1 MYALIESGAVTK
13 YPINL
18 SDVRKKYPNTS
29 FPKLGSCDLTSFG
42 VYPVTAVAAPS
53 YDKEAEFVSEGT
65 PVLTDGNW
73 TQVWIKSNLSDEV
86 KAANAAQKVSDARAK
101 RNVLL
106 TNTDWRVS
114 LATETGTTL
123 SEEWKAY
130 RQALRD
136 VPAQSEFPTNIT
148 WPTEPS

>member
-1 MYALIESGAVTK
+1 MFALIESGAVAK
-13 YPINL
+13 YPVSL

-29 FPKLGSCDLTSFG
+29 FPQLGSCDLTAFG
-42 VYPVTAVAAPS
+42 VYPVTAVASPS
-53 YDKEAEFVSEGT
+53 YDSEAEVVSEGT

-73 TQVWIKSNLSDEV
+73 TQVWTKSNLSDEV
-86 KAANAAQKVSDARAK
+86 KAANATAKADAA
-101 RNVLL
+101 RNNRDMLL

-123 SEEWKAY
+123 SDEWKTY

-136 VPAQSEFPTNIT
+136 VPAQSGFPTNIT
-148 WPTEPS
+148 WPTKPS

>member
-1 MYALIESGAVTK
+1 MYALIENGAVTK

-53 YDKEAEFVSEGT
+53 YDNEAEFVSEGT
-65 PVLTDGNW
+65 PVLNDGNW

-101 RNVLL
+101 RDVLL

-123 SEEWKAY
+123 SDEWKAY